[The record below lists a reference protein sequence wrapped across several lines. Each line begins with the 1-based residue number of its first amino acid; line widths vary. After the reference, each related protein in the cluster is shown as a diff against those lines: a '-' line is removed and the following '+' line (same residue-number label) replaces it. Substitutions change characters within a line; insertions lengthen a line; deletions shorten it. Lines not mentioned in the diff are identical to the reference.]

1 MEDNTFN
8 LTFND
13 QKQVLIRLMKYT
25 LPFRKT
31 LLAGFL
37 MLIISTVA
45 GVATPYIVMIFIDEY
60 LTPGVFPESDITWLI
75 IIFFLVQAVGAV
87 TTYMQIYL
95 FQYLAFRV
103 IQQLRI
109 DAFSKIGRLGMRYFD
124 KVPGGS
130 VVSRLT
136 NDTEAI
142 VEMFIGVLAS
152 FLMAFFMVISSFI
165 MMFVLDFKLALFAL
179 IFMPVIVL
187 ILAVYRRYSA
197 NFFSHARQL
206 LSDLNA
212 KLAEGIE
219 GMKIIQVFNQEKR
232 LRNEFEQINEMH
244 YRYNMKNVKLDG
256 LLLRPAISMI
266 SVLAIALI
274 LSYFGLLSFGGTV
287 TAGVVFAFLQ
297 YMERFFEPINQVSQ
311 NLNIFQQALVSASR
325 VFALIDDG
333 RTEPAQN
340 GNEDYG
346 ITAGRVEFRNV
357 TFSYDGKVD
366 VLKDISF
373 TAEPGQTVALVGHTG
388 SGKSSI
394 INLFMRFYEFER
406 GEILIDGQSI
416 KEIPKLEMKEKIGL
430 VLQDPFIFYGTVE
443 SNIKLYHPT
452 MTFEQVKEA
461 AKFVRADRFIQKLPG
476 DYGHKVI
483 EKGSAFSSG
492 ERQLIAF
499 ARTMAMD
506 PKILI
511 LDEATANID
520 SETEEE
526 IQKSLERMQQ
536 GRTTLAIAHRLST
549 IQNADQIIVLNRGE
563 IAERGTHDELIGTGG
578 IYHKMYQLQNGQGE
592 MS

>member
-1 MEDNTFN
+1 MEDSTFN
-8 LTFND
+8 LTFNN
-13 QKQVLIRLMKYT
+13 QKQVLMRLIRYT
-25 LPFRKT
+25 LPFKKV
-31 LLAGFL
+31 LALGFL
-37 MLIISTVA
+37 MLIISTVT
-45 GVATPYIVMIFIDEY
+45 GVATPYLVMIFIDEY

-75 IIFFLVQAVGAV
+75 ILFFLVQVVGAI
-87 TTYMQIYL
+87 TTYIQIYL

-109 DAFSKIGRLGMRYFD
+109 DAFRKIGKLGMSYFD

-165 MMFVLDFKLALFAL
+165 MMFVLDFKLALLAL
-179 IFMPVIVL
+179 IFMPVIVF
-187 ILAVYRRYSA
+187 ILAVYRKYSA

-219 GMKIIQVFNQEKR
+219 GMKIIQAFNQEKR
-232 LRNEFEQINEMH
+232 LRSEFEEINEMH

-274 LSYFGLLSFGGTV
+274 LSYFGLLSFEGGV
-287 TAGVVFAFLQ
+287 TAGVVFAFIQ

-325 VFALIDDG
+325 VFALMDDE
-333 RTEPAQN
+333 RMEPVQNEKKEYAVTE
-340 GNEDYG
+340 
-346 ITAGRVEFRNV
+346 GRVEFRNI
-357 TFSYDGKVD
+357 TFSYDHKVD

-394 INLFMRFYEFER
+394 INLFMRFYEFEK

-416 KEIPKLEMKEKIGL
+416 KEIPKNELKEKIGL

-443 SNIKLYHPT
+443 SNIKLYHPALS
-452 MTFEQVKEA
+452 FEQVKEA
-461 AKFVRADRFIQKLPG
+461 AKFVRADKFIQKLPG
-476 DYGHKVI
+476 DYRHKVI

-526 IQKSLERMQQ
+526 IQKSLEKMRK

-549 IQNADQIIVLNRGE
+549 IQDADQIIVLNHGA
-563 IAERGTHDELIGTGG
+563 IAESGTHDELIRTRG
-578 IYHKMYQLQNGQGE
+578 IYHKMYQLQNGQG
-592 MS
+592 

>member
-1 MEDNTFN
+1 MEDSTFN
-8 LTFND
+8 LTFNN
-13 QKQVLIRLMKYT
+13 QKQVLMRLIRYT
-25 LPFRKT
+25 LPFKKV
-31 LLAGFL
+31 LALGFL
-37 MLIISTVA
+37 MLIISTVT
-45 GVATPYIVMIFIDEY
+45 GVATPYLVMIFIDEY

-75 IIFFLVQAVGAV
+75 ILFFLVQVIGAI
-87 TTYMQIYL
+87 TTYIQIYL

-109 DAFSKIGRLGMRYFD
+109 DAFRKIGKLGMSYFD

-165 MMFVLDFKLALFAL
+165 MMFVLDFKLALLAL
-179 IFMPVIVL
+179 IFMPVIVF
-187 ILAVYRRYSA
+187 ILAVYRKYSA

-219 GMKIIQVFNQEKR
+219 GMKIIQAFNQEKR
-232 LRNEFEQINEMH
+232 LRSEFEEINEMH

-274 LSYFGLLSFGGTV
+274 LSYFGLLSFEGGV
-287 TAGVVFAFLQ
+287 TAGVLFAFIQ

-325 VFALIDDG
+325 VFALMDDE
-333 RTEPAQN
+333 RMEPVQNEKKEYAVTE
-340 GNEDYG
+340 
-346 ITAGRVEFRNV
+346 GRVEFRNI
-357 TFSYDGKVD
+357 TFSYDHKVD

-394 INLFMRFYEFER
+394 INLFMRFYEYEK

-416 KEIPKLEMKEKIGL
+416 KEIPKNELKEKIGL

-443 SNIKLYHPT
+443 SNIKLYHPALS
-452 MTFEQVKEA
+452 FEQVKEA
-461 AKFVRADRFIQKLPG
+461 AKFVRADKFIQKLPG
-476 DYGHKVI
+476 DYRHKVI

-526 IQKSLERMQQ
+526 IQKSLEKMRK

-549 IQNADQIIVLNRGE
+549 IQDADQIIVLNHGA
-563 IAERGTHDELIGTGG
+563 IAESGTHDELIRTRG
-578 IYHKMYQLQNGQGE
+578 IYHKMYQLQNGQG
-592 MS
+592 

>member
-8 LTFND
+8 LTFHD
-13 QKQVLIRLMKYT
+13 QKRVLIRLLRYV
-25 LPFRKT
+25 LPFKKI
-31 LLAGFL
+31 LALGFL

-75 IIFFLVQAVGAV
+75 IIFFAVQVVGAV

-109 DAFSKIGRLGMRYFD
+109 DAFEKIGRLGMDYFD

-142 VEMFIGVLAS
+142 VEMFIGVLAT
-152 FLMAFFMVISSFI
+152 FLMAFFMVISSFV

-219 GMKIIQVFNQEKR
+219 GMKIIQAFNQQKR
-232 LRNEFEQINEMH
+232 LRSEFEEINEAH
-244 YRYNMKNVKLDG
+244 YQFNMKNIRLDG

-274 LSYFGLLSFGGTV
+274 LSYFGLLSFEGGV
-287 TAGVVFAFLQ
+287 TAGVVFAFIQ

-311 NLNIFQQALVSASR
+311 NLNIFQQALVAASR

-333 RTEPAQN
+333 RMEPVQNENESYDITE
-340 GNEDYG
+340 GK
-346 ITAGRVEFRNV
+346 VEFKNV

-366 VLKDISF
+366 VLNDISF
-373 TAEPGQTVALVGHTG
+373 TAESGQTVALVGHTG

-526 IQKSLERMQQ
+526 IQKSLSKMRK

-549 IQNADQIIVLNRGE
+549 IQDADQIIVLNRGS
-563 IAERGTHDELIGTGG
+563 IAESGTHDELIRSRG
-578 IYHKMYQLQNGQGE
+578 IYHRMYQLQNGQG
-592 MS
+592 

>member
-232 LRNEFEQINEMH
+232 LRSEFEEINEAH
-244 YRYNMKNVKLDG
+244 YQYNMKNVRLDG

-274 LSYFGLLSFGGTV
+274 LSYFGLLSFEGGV
-287 TAGVVFAFLQ
+287 TAGVVFAFIQ

-311 NLNIFQQALVSASR
+311 NLNIFQQALVAASR

-333 RTEPAQN
+333 RMEPVQNENESYDITE
-340 GNEDYG
+340 GK
-346 ITAGRVEFRNV
+346 VEFKNV

-366 VLKDISF
+366 VLNDISF
-373 TAEPGQTVALVGHTG
+373 TAESGQTVALVGHTG

-526 IQKSLERMQQ
+526 IQKSLSKMRK

-549 IQNADQIIVLNRGE
+549 IQDADQIIVLNRGS
-563 IAERGTHDELIGTGG
+563 IAESGTHDELIRSRG
-578 IYHKMYQLQNGQGE
+578 IYHRMYQLQNGQG
-592 MS
+592 